1 MCPAAAATATTNR
14 RRQINMHDGKIDED
28 AAAAVA
34 GDTIKQQVTS
44 SSGFLR
50 ADYVVLMLLCV
61 YVFCFV

>member
-1 MCPAAAATATTNR
+1 MCPAATATAATNR

-28 AAAAVA
+28 AAAAA

-61 YVFCFV
+61 YVFCFI

>member
-1 MCPAAAATATTNR
+1 MCPAATATAATNR

-28 AAAAVA
+28 AAA

>member
-1 MCPAAAATATTNR
+1 MCPAAAATAATNR

-28 AAAAVA
+28 AVAA

-61 YVFCFV
+61 YVFCFI